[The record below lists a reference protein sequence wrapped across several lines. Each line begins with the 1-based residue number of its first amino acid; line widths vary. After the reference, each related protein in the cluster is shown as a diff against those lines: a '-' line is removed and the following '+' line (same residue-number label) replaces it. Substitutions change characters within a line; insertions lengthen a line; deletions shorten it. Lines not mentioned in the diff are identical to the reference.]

1 MKQIA
6 KHLALSVTPVAQSE
20 LFGEQP
26 ATMLSLLTSNAPL
39 GLALSF
45 RQYIADQVQKLATP
59 SAQGA
64 IANLLALTS
73 LAIPNLIE
81 EFRNARNPE
90 IRSTIVFAISQFK
103 DESVVDFFIQAMDD
117 IYEQTWMNA
126 LDGLVNI
133 GGPSV
138 IRRLTVFMVSLNPD
152 DIRGAWTME
161 AIDQI
166 TQTLS

>member
-1 MKQIA
+1 MPLIGA
-6 KHLALSVTPVAQSE
+6 
-20 LFGEQP
+20 
-26 ATMLSLLTSNAPL
+26 L

-45 RQYIADQVQKLATP
+45 RQYISEQAQKLATP
-59 SAQGA
+59 SAQDA

-81 EFRNARNPE
+81 EFWNARNPE

-103 DESVVDFFIQAMDD
+103 DASAEDFFIEAMDD
-117 IYEQTWMNA
+117 VYEQTWMNA

-133 GGPSV
+133 GSPSV

-166 TQTLS
+166 TQKLSEGNPSK